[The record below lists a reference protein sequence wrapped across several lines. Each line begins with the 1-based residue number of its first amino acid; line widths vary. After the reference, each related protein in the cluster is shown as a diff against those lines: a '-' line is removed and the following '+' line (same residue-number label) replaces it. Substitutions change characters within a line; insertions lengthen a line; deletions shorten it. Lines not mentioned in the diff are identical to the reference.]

1 MAEPYYI
8 SLAPHCPGGPIVTAV
23 SMQIAACT
31 PNFLILE
38 HGIGGD
44 KVTEEIVKD
53 PPKLKEGYY
62 HLSSKPGLGIDLKE
76 ESFGKHPFR
85 PRTILPHLGY
95 DDGTIFGEK
104 R

>member
-1 MAEPYYI
+1 
-8 SLAPHCPGGPIVTAV
+8 
-23 SMQIAACT
+23 MQIAACT

-44 KVTEEIVKD
+44 KVTGDIVKD
-53 PPKLKEGYY
+53 PPELKDGYY

-76 ESFGKHPFR
+76 ESFDKHPFR

-95 DDGTIFGEK
+95 DDGTLFG
-104 R
+104 